1 MNHYLFAR
9 SLRGERNAR
18 FGDLSIPYMI
28 HLFRKMGAERSGLKA
43 HIVGGGQHLHLNSM
57 IGNENA
63 KIAEEI
69 LQKHR
74 IEIATRDT
82 GGPISRKV
90 IFNTVTG
97 EIFISKVNK
106 AWESDWYK

>member
-1 MNHYLFAR
+1 M
-9 SLRGERNAR
+9 
-18 FGDLSIPYMI
+18 
-28 HLFRKMGAERSGLKA
+28 
-43 HIVGGGQHLHLNSM
+43 HLNSM